1 MTPAVTE
8 DVDPVVLLSLAA
20 VRARQRLHEAPGL
33 IAYVRTLIVPASA
46 QQSDGQPRGG
56 SKEPPAP
63 LRVDAVDEADSVYA
77 QLLNWVAYW
86 SEQLQIPAPVTATYA
101 WSNDREV
108 QGFRAGVTP
117 EGAAGLVQNLG
128 TWLMLHQDAIER
140 HEQAGEYFDDV
151 AQLVRDL
158 RGKFPRV
165 SRGMRPVSPRPC
177 PVCDEPAMGA
187 EWHSDE
193 LTDFTL
199 TCAHCG
205 LEGSTEGLLHDHD
218 VRSILTEMR
227 VEYAPE
233 PAEWWSKKQAAQEMR
248 LTPQALNR
256 YIQHDRLSTHT
267 ADGTVYVR
275 ADELRDLWRA
285 KRVQKL
291 ASRMRRPVGAAPEPE
306 PAPA

>member
-1 MTPAVTE
+1 MTASVTE
-8 DVDPVVLLSLAA
+8 DVDPVILLSLAA
-20 VRARQRLHEAPGL
+20 VRARQRLTEAPGL

-86 SEQLQIPAPVTATYA
+86 SEQLHIPAPVTATYA
-101 WSNDREV
+101 WSNDREA

-117 EGAAGLVQNLG
+117 EGAAGLVQNLA
-128 TWLMLHQDAIER
+128 TWLMLHQPAIEL
-140 HEQAGEYFDDV
+140 HEQAGEYLNDV
-151 AQLVRDL
+151 AQLIRDL

-177 PVCDEPAMGA
+177 PVCDEAAMGA

-199 TCAHCG
+199 ACAHCG
-205 LEGSTEGLLHDHD
+205 LEGSTDALLHDRD
-218 VRSILTEMR
+218 VRTILADMR

-233 PAEWWSKKQAAQEMR
+233 TTEWWTKKQAVREMR
-248 LTPQALNR
+248 ITPRTLDR
-256 YIQHDRLSTHT
+256 YIQHDDLPTNT
-267 ADGTVYVR
+267 ADGAVYVNADRLREIWRSKKIRDKEHR
-275 ADELRDLWRA
+275 AEKSHA
-285 KRVQKL
+285 
-291 ASRMRRPVGAAPEPE
+291 
-306 PAPA
+306 